1 MRRPERPV
9 PVRVIE
15 ASKLG
20 EAVESLCLDVTKTL
34 PLDVLAALENF
45 RERERSEQ
53 GRSVLDMIIR
63 NALVAGAEG
72 VPLCQDTGVFTVY
85 VTLGA
90 DTAIE
95 GDLEAEASAAVARA
109 TQRGRLRA
117 SVVAEPLDERVNT
130 GDNTPA
136 FVELEMSAGGSSTL
150 GVIAKGGGSEM
161 ASRSAMLLPG
171 SGWEG
176 VREFVLET
184 VAEVG
189 ARSCPPLVLGLGVG
203 GTFDRA
209 TAMARR
215 ALMEPLD
222 RANPDERVASR
233 ELELTDEVNR
243 LGIGPGALGGST
255 TCIGA
260 RMIEAPCHMATLP
273 VALSV
278 NCHSLRRKT
287 IEI

>member
-1 MRRPERPV
+1 M
-9 PVRVIE
+9 RVIE

-20 EAVESLCLDVTKTL
+20 EAVESLCLEISTTL
-34 PLDVLAALENF
+34 PRDVLDALADF
-45 RERERSEQ
+45 RGRERSEQ
-53 GRSVLDMIIR
+53 GRSVLDMIIE
-63 NALVAGAEG
+63 NALVASTEG

-85 VTLGA
+85 IAPGE
-90 DTAIE
+90 DTAIS
-95 GDLEAEASAAVARA
+95 GDIQAEASAAVARA
-109 TQRGRLRA
+109 TERGRLRA
-117 SVVAEPLDERVNT
+117 SVVSSPLDERRNT

-136 FVELEMSAGGSSTL
+136 FVELEAPRGKATTI
-150 GVIAKGGGSEM
+150 GVLAKGGGSEM

-176 VREFVLET
+176 VREFVLGV
-184 VAEVG
+184 VALVG

-209 TAMARR
+209 AALAKR

-222 RANPDERVASR
+222 SPKGDRRTATREEDLVAA
-233 ELELTDEVNR
+233 VNR
-243 LGIGPGALGGST
+243 LGIGPGALGGTT

-260 RMIEAPCHMATLP
+260 RIIEAPCHLASLP

-278 NCHSLRRKT
+278 NCHSLRRKVM
-287 IEI
+287 EI

>member
-1 MRRPERPV
+1 M
-9 PVRVIE
+9 RVIE

-20 EAVESLCLDVTKTL
+20 EAIESLCLDVATTL
-34 PLDVLAALENF
+34 PPDVLGALEQS
-45 RERERSEQ
+45 RVHERSEQ
-53 GRSVLDMIIR
+53 GRSVLDMIID
-63 NALVAGAEG
+63 NALIASTEG

-85 VTLGA
+85 VTLGR

-95 GDLEAEASAAVARA
+95 GDLQAEASAAVARA
-109 TQRGRLRA
+109 TARGRLRA
-117 SVVAEPLDERVNT
+117 SVVDEPLDRRRNT

-136 FVELEMSAGGSSTL
+136 FVEVEMSTADASTV

-161 ASRSAMLLPG
+161 ASRAAMLLPG

-176 VREFVLET
+176 VREFVLEV

-209 TAMARR
+209 AAMARR
-215 ALMEPLD
+215 ALMVPLD
-222 RANPDERVASR
+222 RVNPDERTALR
-233 ELELTDEVNR
+233 ERDLVSEVNR
-243 LGIGPGALGGST
+243 LGIGPGALGGTT

-260 RMIEAPCHMATLP
+260 RIIEAPCHMASLP

>member
-1 MRRPERPV
+1 M
-9 PVRVIE
+9 RVIE

-20 EAVESLCLDVTKTL
+20 EAIESLCLDVAANL
-34 PLDVLAALENF
+34 PGDVLGALEQS
-45 RERERSEQ
+45 REHERSEQ
-53 GRSVLDMIIR
+53 GRSVLDMIID
-63 NALVAGAEG
+63 NALIASTEG

-85 VTLGA
+85 VTLGR

-95 GDLEAEASAAVARA
+95 GDLQAEASAAVARA
-109 TQRGRLRA
+109 TARGRLRA
-117 SVVAEPLDERVNT
+117 SVVDEPLDQRRNT

-136 FVELEMSAGGSSTL
+136 FVEVEMSTADASTV

-161 ASRSAMLLPG
+161 ASRAAMLLPG

-176 VREFVLET
+176 VREFVLEV

-209 TAMARR
+209 AAMARR
-215 ALMEPLD
+215 ALMAPLD
-222 RANPDERVASR
+222 RVNPDERTALR
-233 ELELTDEVNR
+233 ERDLVSEVNR
-243 LGIGPGALGGST
+243 LGIGPGALGGTT

-260 RMIEAPCHMATLP
+260 RIIEAPCHMASLP

>member
-1 MRRPERPV
+1 M
-9 PVRVIE
+9 RVIE

-20 EAVESLCLDVTKTL
+20 EAIESLCLDVAANL
-34 PLDVLAALENF
+34 PGDVLGALEQS
-45 RERERSEQ
+45 REHERSEQ
-53 GRSVLDMIIR
+53 GRSVLDMIID
-63 NALVAGAEG
+63 NALIASTEG

-85 VTLGA
+85 VTLGR

-95 GDLEAEASAAVARA
+95 GDLQAEASAAVARA
-109 TQRGRLRA
+109 TVRGRLRA
-117 SVVAEPLDERVNT
+117 SVVDEPLDARRNT

-136 FVELEMSAGGSSTL
+136 FVEVELSMAEASTV

-161 ASRSAMLLPG
+161 ASRAAMLLPG

-176 VREFVLET
+176 VREFVLEA

-189 ARSCPPLVLGLGVG
+189 PRSCPPLVLGLGVG

-209 TAMARR
+209 AAMAKR

-222 RANPDERVASR
+222 SINPDERIALR
-233 ELELTDEVNR
+233 EQDLVREVNR
-243 LGIGPGALGGST
+243 LGIGPGALGGTT

-260 RMIEAPCHMATLP
+260 SILEAPCHMASLP

>member
-1 MRRPERPV
+1 M
-9 PVRVIE
+9 RVIE

-20 EAVESLCLDVTKTL
+20 EAIESLCLDVAANL
-34 PLDVLAALENF
+34 PGDVLGALEQS
-45 RERERSEQ
+45 REHERSEQ
-53 GRSVLDMIIR
+53 GRSVLDMIID
-63 NALVAGAEG
+63 NALIASTEG

-85 VTLGA
+85 VTLGS
-90 DTAIE
+90 DTAVG
-95 GDLEAEASAAVARA
+95 GDLQAEASAAVARA
-109 TQRGRLRA
+109 TVRGRLRA
-117 SVVAEPLDERVNT
+117 SVVDEPLDARRNT

-136 FVELEMSAGGSSTL
+136 FVEVEVSTGEVSTV

-161 ASRSAMLLPG
+161 ASRAAMLLPG

-176 VREFVLET
+176 VREFVLEV

-209 TAMARR
+209 AAMARR
-215 ALMEPLD
+215 ALMAPLD
-222 RANPDERVASR
+222 RVNPDERTALR
-233 ELELTDEVNR
+233 ERDLVSEVNR
-243 LGIGPGALGGST
+243 LGIGPGALGGTT

-260 RMIEAPCHMATLP
+260 RIIEAPCHMASLP

-278 NCHSLRRKT
+278 NCHSLRRNT

>member
-1 MRRPERPV
+1 M
-9 PVRVIE
+9 RVIE

-20 EAVESLCLDVTKTL
+20 EAIESLCLDVAANL
-34 PLDVLAALENF
+34 PGDVLGALEQS
-45 RERERSEQ
+45 REHERSEQ
-53 GRSVLDMIIR
+53 GRSVLDMIID
-63 NALVAGAEG
+63 NALIASTEG

-85 VTLGA
+85 VTLGS
-90 DTAIE
+90 DTDVG
-95 GDLEAEASAAVARA
+95 GDLQAEASAAVARA
-109 TQRGRLRA
+109 TVRGRLRA
-117 SVVAEPLDERVNT
+117 SVVDEPLDARRNT

-136 FVELEMSAGGSSTL
+136 FVEVEVSTGEVSTV

-161 ASRSAMLLPG
+161 ASRAAMLLPG

-176 VREFVLET
+176 VREFVLEV

-209 TAMARR
+209 AAMARR
-215 ALMEPLD
+215 ALMAPLD
-222 RANPDERVASR
+222 RVNPDERTALR
-233 ELELTDEVNR
+233 ERDLVSEVNR
-243 LGIGPGALGGST
+243 LGIGPGALGGTT

-260 RMIEAPCHMATLP
+260 RIIEAPCHMASLP

-278 NCHSLRRKT
+278 NCHSLRRNT

>member
-1 MRRPERPV
+1 M
-9 PVRVIE
+9 RVIE
-15 ASKLG
+15 ASRLG
-20 EAVESLCLDVTKTL
+20 EAIESLCLDIAATL
-34 PLDVLAALENF
+34 PGDVLMALEQS

-53 GRSVLDMIIR
+53 GRSVLDMIID
-63 NALVAGAEG
+63 NALVASVEG
-72 VPLCQDTGVFTVY
+72 VPLCQDTGIFTVY
-85 VTLGA
+85 VTLGS

-109 TQRGRLRA
+109 TERGRLRA
-117 SVVAEPLDERVNT
+117 SVVADPLDERGNT

-136 FVELEMSAGGSSTL
+136 FVELEMSAGPATTL

-161 ASRSAMLLPG
+161 ASRAAMLLPG

-176 VREFVLET
+176 AREFVLET

-209 TAMARR
+209 ATMARR
-215 ALMEPLD
+215 ALMAPLD
-222 RANPDERVASR
+222 LPNPDERIASR
-233 ELELTDEVNR
+233 ERDLVAEVNR
-243 LGIGPGALGGST
+243 LGIGPGALGGTT

-260 RMIEAPCHMATLP
+260 RIIEAPCHMASLP

-287 IEI
+287 MEI